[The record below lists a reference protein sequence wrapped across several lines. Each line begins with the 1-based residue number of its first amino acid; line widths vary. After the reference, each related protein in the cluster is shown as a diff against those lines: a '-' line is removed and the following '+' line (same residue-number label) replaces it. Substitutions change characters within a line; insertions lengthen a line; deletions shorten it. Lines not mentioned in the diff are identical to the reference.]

1 MPALQ
6 VRDFPDDLYAEL
18 KRCAAEEDRS
28 ISQQT
33 VHILREYLKAYKRLA
48 GRSDWMVVP
57 KTEAQTS
64 DLGGGAHSS
73 PKRESYYCD
82 TATEVERQARIE
94 KRRKIFEEIE
104 PGPSFDLPEEYS
116 DIAQMIRD
124 MREERDEQI
133 FAALGGMK

>member
-18 KRCAAEEDRS
+18 KSCAAEEDRS

-33 VHILREYLKAYKRLA
+33 VHILREYLKAHKRLA

-57 KTEAQTS
+57 KTEVQTS
-64 DLGGGAHSS
+64 GLGSSASSS

-82 TATEVERQARIE
+82 TSTEADRQARIE

-104 PGPSFDLPEEYS
+104 AFQHPEIPDDFPSPAELVR
-116 DIAQMIRD
+116 QG
-124 MREERDEQI
+124 REERDEQI
-133 FAALGGMK
+133 FAALGGLR

>member
-18 KRCAAEEDRS
+18 KSCAAKEDRS

-57 KTEAQTS
+57 KAETNVS
-64 DLGGGAHSS
+64 GLGGGAHSS
-73 PKRESYYCD
+73 SKRESYYCD
-82 TATEVERQARIE
+82 TATEAERQARIE

-104 PGPSFDLPEEYS
+104 AFQHPEIPDDFPSPVELVR
-116 DIAQMIRD
+116 QG
-124 MREERDEQI
+124 REERDEQI
-133 FAALGGMK
+133 FAALGGLR

>member
-18 KRCAAEEDRS
+18 KSCAAEEDRS

-33 VHILREYLKAYKRLA
+33 VHILREYLKAHKRLA

-57 KTEAQTS
+57 KTEVQTS
-64 DLGGGAHSS
+64 VLGGGAHSS

-82 TATEVERQARIE
+82 TATEAERQARIE

-104 PGPSFDLPEEYS
+104 AFQHPEIPDDFPSPAELVR
-116 DIAQMIRD
+116 QG
-124 MREERDEQI
+124 REERDEQI
-133 FAALGGMK
+133 FAALGGLR